1 MYLAFGASR
10 FEACR
15 PIAVEGLRL
24 ALVPTINQMSVI
36 GLISI
41 PGMMTG
47 ALLGGASVDQAAK
60 LQMVIMFMINA
71 SATLAAM
78 VCTVL
83 ALSITVDPEHRVR
96 NDRILKGKHAIWQAR
111 DRAIG
116 GLAQA
121 FEAAFIAVRR
131 KIQGVWKKRG
141 DNGNG
146 RHGERQGLL
155 DGHAS

>member
-1 MYLAFGASR
+1 MLSLSARSNARVDCGT
-10 FEACR
+10 
-15 PIAVEGLRL
+15 PI
-24 ALVPTINQMSVI
+24 Q
-36 GLISI
+36 
-41 PGMMTG
+41 
-47 ALLGGASVDQAAK
+47 
-60 LQMVIMFMINA
+60 NA

-83 ALSITVDPEHRVR
+83 ALSITVDSEHRVR

-121 FEAAFIAVRR
+121 FEAAFIAVSR

-146 RHGERQGLL
+146 RHHGERQGL
-155 DGHAS
+155 